1 MRCGL
6 TTLGWITLP
15 AKHFLSSVGDSCR
28 RSGVLGLSG
37 TTTRS
42 TRRILSSAC
51 SAGAATRALQVH
63 SFMETETWE
72 CGTLLRRGTMRR
84 GWSLRRRA
92 RKKREFVPAGLA
104 HPHDAGLA
112 APPRDNLLRWRF
124 SQCGLSHLAK
134 APCLTCYLRFDGA
147 FWFISLIEIPP
158 QAGLVKPAEMTRK
171 PNA

>member
-1 MRCGL
+1 MGTSDKLRCGL

-51 SAGAATRALQVH
+51 SAGAATLALQVH
-63 SFMETETWE
+63 NFVEIKTWE

-84 GWSLRRRA
+84 GRSLRRRA
-92 RKKREFVPAGLA
+92 RKKREFVPVGLA
-104 HPHDAGLA
+104 HPRDAGLA
-112 APPRDNLLRWRF
+112 PRINFLRWRF
-124 SQCGLSHLAK
+124 SHCSLPNPAK
-134 APCLTCYLRFDGA
+134 APCLTCFLRFDGA
-147 FWFISLIEIPP
+147 
-158 QAGLVKPAEMTRK
+158 LV
-171 PNA
+171 